1 MFIDDL
7 VRKLKEKGLGV
18 SCGNNCNV
26 TSLLYADD
34 IVVTA
39 TSEQNLQSLID
50 TVSEWCDDW
59 KMKLNTSKTKII
71 HFRRNLKNKPRSSF
85 HFENIEYVSQYK
97 YLGLVLNEHLDWAP
111 ALKNGFC
118 VLCSSGDVGDEVHFL
133 TLYPALAHL
142 RSKLFEAISALDQKK
157 KSSISVP
164 PHQRRVK
171 LSIGYTLKGAIS

>member
-7 VRKLKEKGLGV
+7 VQKLKEKGLGV

-85 HFENIEYVSQYK
+85 HFQFKTENIEYVSQYK
-97 YLGLVLNEHLDWAP
+97 YLGLV
-111 ALKNGFC
+111 
-118 VLCSSGDVGDEVHFL
+118 
-133 TLYPALAHL
+133 
-142 RSKLFEAISALDQKK
+142 
-157 KSSISVP
+157 
-164 PHQRRVK
+164 
-171 LSIGYTLKGAIS
+171 